1 MPGTARCFLQGMLLA
16 YPWTGHGNNRRRNEV
31 MLKQY
36 HIKNYNFRL
45 VVYVVALTMI
55 GINVIGSAQKSVQ
68 SKQVIG
74 LLIGLAAMLVVS
86 LIDYSFILRFN
97 WLIYIFNLGMLG
109 LITFHILGDAGGGA
123 VRWIEVGGFRFQP
136 SELSKVL
143 LILFFAWFFGKF
155 QEKINTLPVILVS
168 GVLIFIPWFMV
179 ENQPDL
185 STSIVI
191 AVIFLTLLFL
201 GGLSYKIIIGVLAV
215 AIPAAALFIYLILQ
229 PDQKIL
235 DEYQWIRIMSWLQ
248 PDKYAENVYQ
258 QQNSIMAI
266 GSGQLWG
273 KGLNNDTVFSVKN
286 GNFIP
291 EPQTD
296 FIFAVAG
303 EELGFVGSAIILA
316 LLLLIVIECIL
327 VGRKAKD
334 LSGQLIC
341 GGIAVWVGFQT
352 FVNICVVTGLMPNTG
367 LPLPFVSYGLT
378 SLVSLFIGIGLVLNV
393 GLQPL
398 KYRMEG

>member
-1 MPGTARCFLQGMLLA
+1 
-16 YPWTGHGNNRRRNEV
+16 

-36 HIKNYNFRL
+36 QIKNYNFRL
-45 VVYVVALTMI
+45 IFYVVALTML
-55 GINVIGSAQKSVQ
+55 GISVIGSAQKAVQ
-68 SKQVIG
+68 SKQVFG
-74 LLIGLAAMLVVS
+74 LLLGLFVMAVVS
-86 LIDYSFILRFN
+86 VIDYSFILRFN
-97 WLIYIFNLGMLG
+97 WLIYLFNIGLLS
-109 LITFHILGDAGGGA
+109 LITFHVFGDDAGGA

-143 LILFFAWFFGKF
+143 LILFFSWFFGKYH
-155 QEKINTLPVILVS
+155 EKINSLPMIFIS
-168 GVLIFIPWFMV
+168 GVLIFI
-179 ENQPDL
+179 
-185 STSIVI
+185 
-191 AVIFLTLLFL
+191 ALLFL
-201 GGLSYKIIIGVLAV
+201 GGLSYKIIATVLAILV
-215 AIPAAALFIYLILQ
+215 PAGTLFVYLILQ
-229 PDQKIL
+229 PNQQIL
-235 DEYQWIRIMSWLQ
+235 DNYQWRRIMAWLQ
-248 PDKYAENVYQ
+248 PEKYAKDAYQ

-273 KGLNNDTVFSVKN
+273 KGLNNDTAFSVKN
-286 GNFIP
+286 ANYIP

-303 EELGFVGSAIILA
+303 EELGFVGGAAILIL
-316 LLLLIVIECIL
+316 LFLIVIECIL
-327 VGRKAKD
+327 IGRKAKD

-341 GGIAVWVGFQT
+341 GGVAVWVGFQT

-398 KYRMEG
+398 KYRMEGF

>member
-1 MPGTARCFLQGMLLA
+1 
-16 YPWTGHGNNRRRNEV
+16 

-36 HIKNYNFRL
+36 HIKHYNFRL
-45 VVYVVALTMI
+45 VIYVVALTMI
-55 GINVIGSAQKSVQ
+55 GISVIGSAQESVQ
-68 SKQVIG
+68 DKQIAG
-74 LLIGLAAMLVVS
+74 LLIGLVAMLTVS

-97 WLIYIFNLGMLG
+97 WLIYAFNLGMLG
-109 LITFHILGDAGGGA
+109 LITFHILGGDARGGA
-123 VRWIEVGGFRFQP
+123 VRWIEVAGFRFQP

-155 QEKINTLPVILVS
+155 HEKINTLPVIAAS

-191 AVIFLTLLFL
+191 AVIFLSLLFL
-201 GGLSYKIIIGVLAV
+201 GGLRYKIILGVLAV
-215 AIPAAALFIYLILQ
+215 VIPAAALFIYLILQ

-235 DEYQWIRIMSWLQ
+235 EDYQWIRIMSWLQ
-248 PDKYAENVYQ
+248 PEKYAENVFQ
-258 QQNSIMAI
+258 QKNSIMAI

-327 VGRKAKD
+327 MGRRAKD

-341 GGIAVWVGFQT
+341 GGVAVWIGFQT
-352 FVNICVVTGLMPNTG
+352 FVNICVVTGMMPNTG
-367 LPLPFVSYGLT
+367 LTLPFVSYGLT

>member
-1 MPGTARCFLQGMLLA
+1 
-16 YPWTGHGNNRRRNEV
+16 

-36 HIKNYNFRL
+36 RMKDYNFRL
-45 VVYVVALTMI
+45 IIYVTALTLI
-55 GINVIGSAQKSVQ
+55 GINVIGSAQRSVQ
-68 SKQVIG
+68 NKQILG
-74 LLIGLAAMLVVS
+74 LCMGLVVMVVVS
-86 LIDYSFILRFN
+86 IIDYSFILKFS
-97 WLIYIFNLGMLG
+97 WLIYVFNIGLLS
-109 LITFHILGDAGGGA
+109 LITLHLFGDEGGGA
-123 VRWIEVGGFRFQP
+123 VRWIEIGGFRFQP

-143 LILFFAWFFGKF
+143 LILFFAWFFGKYY
-155 QEKINTLPVILVS
+155 EKVNKFYFIVIS
-168 GVLIFIPWFMV
+168 GILIFIPWIMI
-179 ENQPDL
+179 EQQPDL
-185 STSIVI
+185 STSIVVAIIFI
-191 AVIFLTLLFL
+191 ALLFL
-201 GGLSYKIIIGVLAV
+201 SGLSYKIIAGVLAV
-215 AIPAAALFIYLILQ
+215 LVPAGSLFIYLILQ

-235 DEYQWIRIMSWLQ
+235 DPYQWRRIMSWLQ
-248 PDKYAENVYQ
+248 PEKYATDAYQ

-266 GSGQLWG
+266 GSGLLWG

-296 FIFAVAG
+296 FIFAVVG
-303 EELGFVGSAIILA
+303 EELGFVGGAVILG

-327 VGRKAKD
+327 IGRKAKD

-341 GGIAVWVGFQT
+341 GGVAAWIGFQT
-352 FVNICVVTGLMPNTG
+352 FFNICVVTGMMPNTG

-398 KYRMEG
+398 KYRKGDF

>member
-1 MPGTARCFLQGMLLA
+1 
-16 YPWTGHGNNRRRNEV
+16 

-36 HIKNYNFRL
+36 QIKNYNFRFIF
-45 VVYVVALTMI
+45 YVVALTML
-55 GINVIGSAQKSVQ
+55 GISVIGSAQKAVQ
-68 SKQVIG
+68 SKQVFG
-74 LLIGLAAMLVVS
+74 LLLGLFVMAVVS
-86 LIDYSFILRFN
+86 VIDYSFILRFN
-97 WLIYIFNLGMLG
+97 WLIYLFNIGLLS
-109 LITFHILGDAGGGA
+109 LITFHVFGDDAGGA

-143 LILFFAWFFGKF
+143 LILFFSWFFGKYH
-155 QEKINTLPVILVS
+155 EKINSLPMIFIS
-168 GVLIFIPWFMV
+168 GVLIFIPWYMI
-179 ENQPDL
+179 EDQPDL
-185 STSIVI
+185 STSIVV
-191 AVIFLTLLFL
+191 AVIFIALLFL
-201 GGLSYKIIIGVLAV
+201 CGLSYKIIATVLAILV
-215 AIPAAALFIYLILQ
+215 PAGTLFVYLILQ
-229 PDQKIL
+229 PNQQIL
-235 DEYQWIRIMSWLQ
+235 DNYQWLRIMAWLQ
-248 PDKYAENVYQ
+248 PEKYAKDAYQ

-273 KGLNNDTVFSVKN
+273 KGLNNDTAFSVKN
-286 GNFIP
+286 GNYIP

-303 EELGFVGSAIILA
+303 EELGFVGGAAILIL
-316 LLLLIVIECIL
+316 LFLIVIECIL
-327 VGRKAKD
+327 IGRKAKD

-341 GGIAVWVGFQT
+341 GGVAVWVGFQT

-398 KYRMEG
+398 KYRMEGF

>member
-1 MPGTARCFLQGMLLA
+1 
-16 YPWTGHGNNRRRNEV
+16 

-36 HIKNYNFRL
+36 HIKHYNFRL
-45 VVYVVALTMI
+45 VIYVVALTMI
-55 GINVIGSAQKSVQ
+55 GISVIGSAQESVQ
-68 SKQVIG
+68 DKQIAG
-74 LLIGLAAMLVVS
+74 LLIGLVAMLTVS

-97 WLIYIFNLGMLG
+97 WLIYAFNLGMLG
-109 LITFHILGDAGGGA
+109 LITFHILGGDARGGA
-123 VRWIEVGGFRFQP
+123 VRWIEVAGFRFQP

-155 QEKINTLPVILVS
+155 HEKINTLPVIVAS

-191 AVIFLTLLFL
+191 AVIFLSLLFL
-201 GGLSYKIIIGVLAV
+201 GGLSYKIILGVLAV
-215 AIPAAALFIYLILQ
+215 VIPAAALFIYLILQ

-235 DEYQWIRIMSWLQ
+235 EYYQWIRIMSWLQ
-248 PDKYAENVYQ
+248 PEKYAENVFQ
-258 QQNSIMAI
+258 QKNSIMAI

-327 VGRKAKD
+327 MGRRAKD

-341 GGIAVWVGFQT
+341 GGVAVWIGFQT
-352 FVNICVVTGLMPNTG
+352 FVNICVVTGMMPNTG
-367 LPLPFVSYGLT
+367 LTLPFVSYGLT

-398 KYRMEG
+398 TYRMEG

>member
-1 MPGTARCFLQGMLLA
+1 
-16 YPWTGHGNNRRRNEV
+16 

-36 HIKNYNFRL
+36 ELKKYRIRL
-45 VVYVVALTMI
+45 IIYVTALTLI

-68 SKQVIG
+68 NKQILG
-74 LLIGLAAMLVVS
+74 LCLGLFAMVVVS
-86 LIDYSFILRFN
+86 IIDYSFILRFS
-97 WLIYIFNLGMLG
+97 WLIYLFNIGLLS
-109 LITFHILGDAGGGA
+109 LITFHVFGSSGGGA
-123 VRWIEVGGFRFQP
+123 VRWIEIAGFRFQP

-143 LILFFAWFFGKF
+143 IILFFSWFFGKYY
-155 QEKINTLPVILVS
+155 EKVNKLYFILLS
-168 GVLIFIPWFMV
+168 GILIFIPWVMI
-179 ENQPDL
+179 EEQPDL
-185 STSIVI
+185 STSIVV
-191 AVIFLTLLFL
+191 AVIFITLLFL
-201 GGLSYKIIIGVLAV
+201 SGLSYKIIAGVLAV
-215 AIPAAALFIYLILQ
+215 LVPAGSLFIYLILQ

-235 DEYQWIRIMSWLQ
+235 GYYQWKRIMAWLQ
-248 PDKYAENVYQ
+248 PEKYTTDAYQ

-266 GSGQLWG
+266 GSGLLWG

-296 FIFAVAG
+296 FIFAVVG
-303 EELGFVGSAIILA
+303 EELGFIGGAVILV

-327 VGRKAKD
+327 IGRKAKD

-341 GGIAVWVGFQT
+341 GGVAAWIGFQT
-352 FVNICVVTGLMPNTG
+352 FFNICVVTGMMPNTG

-398 KYRMEG
+398 KYRKGDF